1 MDGRPSPWMEVPY
14 SLNSPISSILC
25 IGYSGYLQFQSRFAD
40 FNHEKVT
47 AFEDSGFVNFNF
59 VNQGREARGMGQE
72 SGKQH
77 ADRGREWQRENRRSI
92 YE

>member
-1 MDGRPSPWMEVPY
+1 MNATINPEDGMATLPWMEVPY

-25 IGYSGYLQFQSRFAD
+25 IGYSGIFAISSPVSLISTMRNGKLEL
-40 FNHEKVT
+40 FN
-47 AFEDSGFVNFNF
+47 G
-59 VNQGREARGMGQE
+59 GMGQE